1 MVRASLSAVVA
12 QVLALLIARPELVEG
27 RAARSWFD
35 GLTTSGVGQP
45 ERGGAAAVA
54 ETILWGAP
62 IIASDHTR
70 DLPRDAQERLI
81 QFRQRE
87 RMFHTSLKPPPG
99 ATSVEEALFEQR
111 VAIERVLF
119 CLFPRG
125 DIFRVAAAYASDA
138 EIEPEWNGQSDPPR
152 HEAAFI
158 DSLLRDLPQPWLG
171 PYLHLIAGHRKL
183 CASQLE
189 GTDPAAVRQELAAEA
204 KRQIAHARD
213 GGQPIVRVVAEYLLK
228 TEQCGEPR
236 P

>member
-1 MVRASLSAVVA
+1 LVRAPLSACAA
-12 QVLALLIARPELVEG
+12 QVLAASLLFAQ
-27 RAARSWFD
+27 
-35 GLTTSGVGQP
+35 QP
-45 ERGGAAAVA
+45 ESGGAAAVA

-62 IIASDHTR
+62 IVASDRTR

-99 ATSVEEALFEQR
+99 ATSVEQELFEQR

-138 EIEPEWNGQSDPPR
+138 EIQPEWDGQSDPPR

-189 GTDPAAVRQELAAEA
+189 GTDPDAAREALAADA

-228 TEQCGEPR
+228 TERCREP
-236 P
+236 